1 MSARQR
7 LMQHLE
13 TRRFET
19 RLAEQRAEQAA
30 EQLAA
35 QRRDDRARSREEHL
49 FELPKIRRAP
59 EAVVE
64 SRIEGTKSKEKKAED
79 REPRGPQKSTK
90 PKATLEPKILTA
102 KRTASHN
109 TNAQLSRQEE
119 RASPR
124 RSEDIGDSNKSRTDH
139 TSEVL
144 RDERPHASERYRRRA
159 DDKLETRRPADP
171 VRSPAEKPS
180 APPVAHLA
188 FREQD
193 LSPASKQRDLE
204 LPETRRPLSSKGI
217 EQPERRRGQSLR
229 EVERSSRPRLP
240 ELQSH
245 FEQRSKER
253 HQMKCSPDPESA
265 GKLDVRRTSRRQ
277 GEDGS
282 PHFVQSQPGAGLGV
296 TGRRIRKQFERPA
309 SGAKQEVPA
318 KRLGDNASKHSLAP
332 LRPRAQIA
340 GTKREATKP
349 AAHLRLNT
357 RVRLRATATR
367 IRSHVLARIEPSPR
381 ILPHPRSYVAHLRR
395 NPLASIPA
403 GGNTPPSATVPD
415 PTFEAVAT
423 SVGMYPLPVQQ
434 LPALHT
440 ESSYILGPECTT
452 VALRGINVTGFD
464 GLTSAQT
471 AAADLRLDD
480 VALAV
485 LHKLWGLNLVRIP
498 ISPQTIVSGNG
509 SLSPDD
515 MFSALDVLTTRLES
529 AAIYTL
535 IAIQAPPAGP
545 TASPEPNDNTTAAIQ
560 AIASHFATSTS
571 VLYEVFATSDPLG
584 SGWTQ
589 QAQILI
595 GAIRAWNSAAMIFV
609 NTGNGGVD
617 FSQLPL
623 LFPTGEPVF
632 NIVYTISAGAGNEPA
647 PEEGV
652 LAGLA
657 EKYPV
662 CATIWKDDPSGITPY
677 VADVFGRYGIH
688 WAASS
693 WNDNPLLVANAGA
706 HDFSATGWG
715 LIVQRAANY
724 PVRPFL
730 QPLGACEE
738 GSGSALA
745 QKL

>member
-13 TRRFET
+13 ARRLET
-19 RLAEQRAEQAA
+19 RLVEQRAEQAA
-30 EQLAA
+30 EQLVA
-35 QRRDDRARSREEHL
+35 QRRYDRARSREEQL
-49 FELPKIRRAP
+49 FELPKIRRAS

-64 SRIEGTKSKEKKAED
+64 SRLEGTKSKEKNAED
-79 REPRGPQKSTK
+79 REPPEPQKSTK
-90 PKATLEPKILTA
+90 PKATLEPKIPTA
-102 KRTASHN
+102 RRTASHN
-109 TNAQLSRQEE
+109 TNAQLSRQEK
-119 RASPR
+119 RASPHR
-124 RSEDIGDSNKSRTDH
+124 FENIGDSNQGRTDH
-139 TSEVL
+139 TNKVL
-144 RDERPHASERYRRRA
+144 RKERPHASERYRPRA
-159 DDKLETRRPADP
+159 DDKLETKRPADP
-171 VRSPAEKPS
+171 VRSLTEKPS
-180 APPVAHLA
+180 APPAAHLA

-193 LSPASKQRDLE
+193 LSPPSKQRDLE
-204 LPETRRPLSSKGI
+204 LPETRRPLSSKGM
-217 EQPERRRGQSLR
+217 EQPERGRGQSHR

-240 ELQSH
+240 DLQSH
-245 FEQRSKER
+245 VEQRSKER
-253 HQMKCSPDPESA
+253 HESA

-282 PHFVQSQPGAGLGV
+282 PHFVQSQPSAGLGV
-296 TGRRIRKQFERPA
+296 TGRKARKQFERPA
-309 SGAKQEVPA
+309 SGTKQEA
-318 KRLGDNASKHSLAP
+318 SANRHGDNAFKHSLAP

-340 GTKREATKP
+340 RTKREATKP
-349 AAHLRLNT
+349 AAHLRPNT
-357 RVRLRATATR
+357 RIRPGATATR
-367 IRSHVLARIEPSPR
+367 FQSHVLARIEPSPR
-381 ILPHPRSYVAHLRR
+381 IPPHPRSYVAHLRR

-423 SVGMYPLPVQQ
+423 PVGIYPLPVQQ

-440 ESSYILGPECTT
+440 ESCYILGPECTT

-464 GLTSAQT
+464 ELTSAQT

-498 ISPQTIVSGNG
+498 ISAQTIVSGNG

-515 MFSALDVLTTRLES
+515 MLSALDVLTTRLES

-545 TASPEPNDNTTAAIQ
+545 TAPPEPNENTTAAIQ

-571 VLYEVFATSDPLG
+571 ILYEVFATSDPLG

-595 GAIRAWNSAAMIFV
+595 GAIRARNSAAMIFV
-609 NTGNGGVD
+609 NTGNGGVA
-617 FSQLPL
+617 FSDLPL

-688 WAASS
+688 WTASS
-693 WNDNPLLVANAGA
+693 WNDSPLLVANAGA

-730 QPLGACEE
+730 QPLGASEE
-738 GSGSALA
+738 RSASALA
-745 QKL
+745 HQL